1 MQYGSVAVE
10 RVPVA
15 ICTSH
20 LWARGLVEL
29 RGSTQLIDVLNQNAA
44 AALSLLNG
52 EILPIGATQWPEAR
66 PRVILNKAEILFA
79 HPVGDAAERVIPP
92 IDTAIQRYPV
102 TIGLHLGGYHV
113 QGTLHLPD
121 RVAWEQYLTALRD
134 RFLALTRVTIT
145 RAVDGTT
152 VGAAASAAVN
162 RERLSVLYEQ

>member
-1 MQYGSVAVE
+1 MQRGSVAVE

-29 RGSTQLIDVLNQNAA
+29 RGSTQLIDVLNQNST
-44 AALSLLNG
+44 AALSVLNG

-66 PRVILNKAEILFA
+66 PRLILNKAEILFA
-79 HPVGDAAERVIPP
+79 HPVGDAAERIIP
-92 IDTAIQRYPV
+92 IDSGIQRYPV
-102 TIGLHLGGYHV
+102 SIGLHLGGYHV

-134 RFLALTRVTIT
+134 RFLALTGVTIT
-145 RAVDGTT
+145 RAVDGTI
-152 VGAAASAAVN
+152 VGTAASAAVN
-162 RERLSVLYEQ
+162 RERLAVLYEL